1 MNVLRKIIPHSS
13 SNSQAKSKADTATQP
28 TYHVEDFKLVRTLG
42 TGSFG
47 RVFLAKHR
55 DDTAGLP
62 CAIKRLKKAAV
73 IKQKQVDHIVSE
85 KRILASIKHPFI
97 VEMVATFK
105 DDRYLYIVMEYVV
118 GGEFFTHLRKCRRFE
133 DITAKFYAAQIT
145 CIFEYLHA
153 KNIIYRDLK
162 PENILVA
169 SDGYLKLTD
178 FGFAKIIEYRTYTLC
193 GTPEYIAPEVLLN
206 KGHGKPV
213 DWWTLGILI
222 FEMIVGYPPFIDEEP
237 MGIYQKILGGKI
249 VFPKYFD
256 KYARA
261 LVKRLLTHDLGK
273 RYGNLK
279 AGVEDIKQHRW
290 FGGLNWDEL
299 LEKRQPAPY
308 RPTVRSPDD
317 TSNFEEYPES
327 TSQPPPVVAAA
338 DLFVD
343 W

>member
-1 MNVLRKIIPHSS
+1 M
-13 SNSQAKSKADTATQP
+13 
-28 TYHVEDFKLVRTLG
+28 HVEDFKLVRTLG

-47 RVFLAKHR
+47 RVFLAKR
-55 DDTAGLP
+55 REDPAGSP

-73 IKQKQVDHIVSE
+73 IKQKQVDHIISE

-97 VEMVATFK
+97 VEMMATFK
-105 DDRYLYIVMEYVV
+105 DERYLYIVMEYVV
-118 GGEFFTHLRKCRRFE
+118 GGEFFTHLRKCRRFQ
-133 DITAKFYAAQIT
+133 DLTSRFYAAQIT
-145 CIFEYLHA
+145 CIFEYLHS

-178 FGFAKIIEYRTYTLC
+178 FGFAKVIEYRTYTLC

-222 FEMIVGYPPFIDEEP
+222 FEMIVGYPPFIDDEP

-256 KYARA
+256 KNGRT

-273 RYGNLK
+273 RYGNLR

-290 FGGLNWDEL
+290 FSGLNWDDL
-299 LEKRQPAPY
+299 LDKKLTAPY
-308 RPTVRSPDD
+308 LPTVRGPDD

-327 TSQPPPVVAAA
+327 TSQPPSVVAPQ